1 MQVAGRLAPPGP
13 RQGFRIGSLSGAN
26 HGERRMPRDEPEA
39 RRARPAPLQRRLL
52 LLAAVA
58 ILPLAIMSG
67 VALRALWQQQ
77 QLQVERSTVELT
89 RALATAVDA
98 ELRLT
103 ISALQALALTEP
115 LDSADPAR
123 LAAAYRLSGNVLASR
138 PEWRAIL
145 LARPSGEPVFDTASR
160 LGASVPPISDVASFQ
175 DAVRTRQPVVG
186 SLARG
191 THGSAGIA
199 VRVPVERHG
208 ELLYVLSAVVR
219 PEAILQVI
227 KEQRIPDEWVVSVF
241 DANNSRV
248 ARSRE
253 HDKYLGTQ
261 ASPTLQALIARNSD
275 AVQVVGPTA
284 TLDGQNVYS
293 AVSRIHVARWTI
305 ALGEPTTIAEAA
317 LRDSQLA
324 FGGGI
329 LFSLGLGALAAWL
342 VSRRIAGP
350 IARLRESALALGRG
364 DRVERAGSDVLELE
378 AVSDALVGAAGR
390 RAANEAERQHLLDAE
405 RQARALA
412 EQAQGRLQRL
422 ASASSLLSRS
432 LEEKTTLAAIAS
444 VIVPDIA
451 DVCRIDLLDN
461 DGVLQRKLTHHLDP
475 SRADEIARFVSQGAV
490 RADTVGS
497 FPWAIATGK
506 TYLENFGS
514 PDAAGGDD
522 PIFRGFAQTVGMRAV
537 CVVPLVARGRTIGA
551 IAALQAE
558 SKRSFSSGDGA
569 LIGELAQRAALA
581 LDNVRLFGE
590 SEAARQ
596 QAEVANR
603 AKDEFIAMLGHE
615 LRNPLAPIATSL
627 ELMDR
632 LPGQPAATERRI
644 IGRQVAHLSR
654 MVDDLLDISRITS
667 GKVELRRAR
676 VDLREVV
683 ASALEQT
690 EPVLRQRR
698 VPPQVT
704 MPGSP
709 VIVMG
714 DPLRLTQVMCNL
726 LTNAA
731 KFSTG
736 EQRIGIELRQEGG
749 LAQLVVD
756 DDGIGIAADLL
767 PRIFERFVQGEQ
779 PLQRA
784 RGGLGLGLA
793 IARNLVELHGGTI
806 RAESAGTGR
815 GSRFLVTLPEV
826 SVAGLPPAAPAAG
839 GAATRRPARLLVV
852 DDNDDAAHS
861 LIALLELEGHEA
873 RGVASAEAALRL
885 LDEFVPQAAILDLGL
900 PAMNGYELAAALRAD
915 PRTRQIR
922 LVALTGYGSAA
933 DRRRALEA
941 GFDEHSVKPVDIDA
955 LLATLDRLLAGEA
968 APLAQGAA

>member
-1 MQVAGRLAPPGP
+1 MQVTGWLAPPRP
-13 RQGFRIGSLSGAN
+13 RQGFRIGGLSGAN

-77 QLQVERSTVELT
+77 QLQIERATVDLT

-123 LAAAYRLSGNVLASR
+123 LAAAYQLSVDVLASR

-145 LARPSGEPVFDTASR
+145 LARPSGEPVFDTTSR
-160 LGASVPPISDVASFQ
+160 LGASVPPIRDLASFQ

-241 DANNSRV
+241 DANNTRV

-261 ASPTLQALIARNSD
+261 ASPSLQALISRNSD

-293 AVSRIHVARWTI
+293 AVARIHVARWTI

-364 DRVERAGSDVLELE
+364 DTIERAGSDVLELE

-390 RAANEAERQHLLDAE
+390 RAASEAERQRLLDAE

-461 DGVLQRKLTHHLDP
+461 DGVLQRKLTHHVDP
-475 SRADEIARFVSQGAV
+475 RRAEEIARFVSQGTV
-490 RADTVGS
+490 SADAVGS
-497 FPWAIATGK
+497 FPWAIATGR

-522 PIFRGFAQTVGMRAV
+522 PTFRRFAQTVGMRAV

-558 SKRSFSSGDGA
+558 SLRSFSPGDGA

-590 SEAARQ
+590 SEAARH

-615 LRNPLAPIATSL
+615 LRNPLAPIVTSL

-654 MVDDLLDISRITS
+654 MVDDLLDVSRITS

-690 EPVLRQRR
+690 EPALRQRM
-698 VPPQVT
+698 PPQLT

-714 DPLRLTQVMCNL
+714 DSLRLTQVVCNL

-736 EQRIGIELRQEGG
+736 EERIGLELRQAGG
-749 LAQLVVD
+749 LLQLVVD
-756 DDGIGIAADLL
+756 DDGIGIAPDLL

-815 GSRFLVTLPEV
+815 GSRFIVTLPEV
-826 SVAGLPPAAPAAG
+826 SVAGLPPAALTAD
-839 GAATRRPARLLVV
+839 GAARRRLARLLVV
-852 DDNDDAAHS
+852 DDNDDAMHS

-955 LLATLDRLLAGEA
+955 LLATLDRLLAGET